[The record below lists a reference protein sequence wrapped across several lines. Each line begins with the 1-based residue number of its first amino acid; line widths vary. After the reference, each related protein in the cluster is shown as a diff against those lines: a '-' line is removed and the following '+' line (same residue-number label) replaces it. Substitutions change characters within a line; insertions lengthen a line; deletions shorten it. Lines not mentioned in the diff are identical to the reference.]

1 MESGYNL
8 GVKLSELGEFGLI
21 DLLAEIVGA
30 PQTADVLVGIG
41 DDAACWWVEDGVQLA
56 TMDSMVEDVHFN
68 LSTTTWRELGWKA
81 LAVNLSDIAA
91 MGGNPRFALVSLG
104 LPADTD
110 VADIEELY
118 RGMAELARAFNIVIV
133 GGDVVKAP
141 VVMMTVAVTGISRVD
156 QVLTRDAAVPGQLVA
171 VTGNLGASAAGRAV
185 LQGRIELDGRA
196 VLRNDI
202 EPSEE
207 IAAVLRE
214 AHLKPNP
221 RVGEGQALVRCGVK
235 AAIDISDGLVSD
247 LKKLCKSS
255 GVGARIYT
263 SQVPVQPMMA
273 ESFGDDAIMLALS
286 GGEDY
291 ELLFA
296 ASQDTIGK
304 VRGEMLCPVTAI
316 GEITAEPGVE
326 VLDGAGNQIAIGV
339 GGWDHFTSGE

>member
-1 MESGYNL
+1 
-8 GVKLSELGEFGLI
+8 
-21 DLLAEIVGA
+21 
-30 PQTADVLVGIG
+30 
-41 DDAACWWVEDGVQLA
+41 
-56 TMDSMVEDVHFN
+56 
-68 LSTTTWRELGWKA
+68 
-81 LAVNLSDIAA
+81 
-91 MGGNPRFALVSLG
+91 MGGVPRFALVSLG
-104 LPADTD
+104 LPVDTD
-110 VADIEELY
+110 VADVEELY
-118 RGMAELARAFNIVIV
+118 RGMAELARAFNVVIV

-141 VVMMTVAVTGISRVD
+141 VVMITMAVWGTGWVD

-185 LQGRIELDGRA
+185 LQGRIELDG
-196 VLRNDI
+196 
-202 EPSEE
+202 ETS
-207 IAAVLRE
+207 AVLRE

-247 LKKLCKSS
+247 LERLCKST

-263 SQVPVQPMMA
+263 PQVPIQPMVA

-291 ELLFA
+291 ELLFT
-296 ASQDTIGK
+296 ASQDTIVK

-339 GGWDHFTSGE
+339 GGWNHFTSGE

>member
-30 PQTADVLVGIG
+30 PRTADVLVGIG
-41 DDAACWWVEDGVQLA
+41 DDAACWRVADGLQLA
-56 TMDSMVEDVHFN
+56 TTDSMVEGVHFD

-118 RGMAELARAFNIVIV
+118 RGMTELARAFNAVIV

-156 QVLTRDAAVPGQLVA
+156 RVLTRNAAVPGQLVA

-185 LQGRIELDGRA
+185 L
-196 VLRNDI
+196 RNDV

-207 IAAVLRE
+207 ISAVLRE

-221 RVGEGQALVRCGVK
+221 RVGEGQALAHCGVK
-235 AAIDISDGLVSD
+235 AAIDISDGLVGD
-247 LKKLCKSS
+247 LEKMCKSS

-263 SQVPVQPMMA
+263 PQIPVHPMVA
-273 ESFGDDAIMLALS
+273 ESFGSDAIMLALS

-291 ELLFA
+291 ELLFTTPKGIVD
-296 ASQDTIGK
+296 SL
-304 VRGEMLCPVTAI
+304 RGEVLCPVTVI
-316 GEITAEPGVE
+316 GEIAEEPGVK
-326 VLDGAGNQIAIGV
+326 VLDGAGNEIETGM
-339 GGWDHFTSGE
+339 GGWDHFASG